1 MRIHSFLLALC
12 LLLGSTAYAKKY
24 SLTEAKE
31 ELVNDSLSVAIA
43 YEKYVMAKEQ
53 SRAKAL
59 DLLPSITVDLLIY
72 DYNYTILRTLIPEPS
87 RFFEASASKDLEKAA
102 KVNQLVVTRNLLADL
117 EKSFFLIKYNEEVV
131 ESMKS
136 ALAVKEEL
144 LSRTQEAY
152 DLGGVDY
159 SEVYSAR
166 RDVIK
171 AQTELNNTMEVL
183 SAEKFAMKL
192 ILSRKNPTE
201 SLTLDFPG
209 FYNESLNY
217 PADVESAMD
226 IAVNNSKEV
235 ESYNHLINAAEKSK
249 KGEAWS
255 WLSWTGVG
263 FDYFAK
269 VEISKANVRK
279 VEHERKQ
286 AVYNIRNKV
295 AALYSKIEAHK
306 TKMDLQAELT
316 EMAREYFDMLSE
328 DLDNLRTTVI
338 KVKKAELNL
347 KSAELESRKLHYELE
362 LLYVELKRALGAYM
376 ISNEIP
382 RA

>member
-1 MRIHSFLLALC
+1 MRIHSLALMLC
-12 LLLGSTAYAKKY
+12 LMLSSMAFAKKY
-24 SLTEAKE
+24 SLREAKE
-31 ELVNDSLSVAIA
+31 ELVRDSISVAVA

-53 SRAKAL
+53 SRAKTL
-59 DLLPSITVDLLIY
+59 DLLPSLTVDLLIY
-72 DYNYTILRTLIPEPS
+72 DYNYTILRSLIPEPS
-87 RFFEASASKDLEKAA
+87 RFFEASASKDLAKAA

-131 ESMKS
+131 ESMR
-136 ALAVKEEL
+136 AVLAVKEEL
-144 LSRTQEAY
+144 FTRTQEAY

-159 SEVYSAR
+159 ADVYTAR

-171 AQTELNNTMEVL
+171 AQTELYNTMEIV
-183 SAEKFAMKL
+183 SAEKFALKL
-192 ILSRKNPTE
+192 ILSRKDPTE
-201 SLTLDFPG
+201 SLTLESPG
-209 FYNESLNY
+209 FYNAGLSY
-217 PADVESAMD
+217 PSNVETAMEV
-226 IAVNNSKEV
+226 AVANSKEV
-235 ESYNHLINAAEKSK
+235 ESYNHLINAAVKAK
-249 KGEAWS
+249 KGETWS

-286 AVYNIRNKV
+286 AIYNIRNKV

-306 TKMDLQAELT
+306 TKMSLQAELA
-316 EMAREYFDMLSE
+316 EMAREDFEMMSE

-347 KSAELESRKLHYELE
+347 KSAELESRKLEYELE
-362 LLYVELKRALGAYM
+362 ILYIELKRVLGAYM
-376 ISNEIP
+376 ISNDIP
-382 RA
+382 LA